1 MKELTILTGASRGM
15 GLAIAKALMRQDM
28 ILITMQRHPN
38 ESLEADAKACGCQLI
53 QLAVDLADVQKAA
66 QMMADTL
73 ALVPGWQMLDRMT
86 LICNAGVNGPAGFAE
101 VTSDEDFI
109 FTQHV
114 MALSPMV
121 MTRRFLRETKD
132 FKGARRV
139 LCISSGNGR
148 NPVMALSAYGT
159 AKASL
164 DAFCRC
170 AAFDESGK
178 PNPVPIVALAP
189 GIIETD
195 MQRHSRA
202 EMALPKEVRE
212 KYIRYHSEGRLM
224 TPEAAAEKILAYMER
239 EDFGT
244 KPVADVRDPL

>member
-15 GLAIAKALMRQDM
+15 GQAIAKALMKEEA
-28 ILITMQRHPN
+28 ILITMQRHPC
-38 ESLEADAKACGCQLI
+38 EALQEQAQACGCQLI

-73 ALVPGWQMLDRMT
+73 ALVPQWQSLDRLT

-101 VTSDEDFI
+101 DTSDDEFI
-109 FTQHV
+109 FTQNV

-132 FKGARRV
+132 FKGKRRV

-195 MQRHSRA
+195 MMNA
-202 EMALPKEVRE
+202 VPKEVIDPMIARIPLKRLGKPE
-212 KYIRYHSEGRLM
+212 DIANAFVFLASEEASYITGV
-224 TPEAAAEKILAYMER
+224 ILSVDGMAR
-239 EDFGT
+239 T
-244 KPVADVRDPL
+244 

>member
-15 GLAIAKALMRQDM
+15 GQAIAKALMQKDM
-28 ILITMQRHPN
+28 ILITMQRHPC
-38 ESLEADAKACGCQLI
+38 EALQEQAKACGCQLI

-73 ALVPGWQMLDRMT
+73 ALVPQWQSLDRLT
-86 LICNAGVNGPAGFAE
+86 LLCNAGVGGPEGFAE
-101 VTSDEDFI
+101 ETDDDDFI
-109 FTQHV
+109 FTQQV

-132 FKGARRV
+132 FAGARRV

-148 NPVMALSAYGT
+148 NPVMGLSAYGT

-164 DAFCRC
+164 DCFCRC
-170 AAFDESGK
+170 AAFDETGK

-195 MQRHSRA
+195 MQRHLRA
-202 EMALPKEVRE
+202 ATGLRADVKD
-212 KYIRYHSEGRLM
+212 KYVRYHSEGRLM
-224 TPEAAAEKILAYMER
+224 TPEVAAQKILAYLNR
-239 EDFGT
+239 ADFGS
-244 KPVADVRDPL
+244 KPVADVRDPE

>member
-15 GLAIAKALMRQDM
+15 GQAIAKALMKEEA
-28 ILITMQRHPN
+28 ILITMQRHPC
-38 ESLEADAKACGCQLI
+38 EALQEQAQACGCQLI

-73 ALVPGWQMLDRMT
+73 ALVPQWQSLDRLT

-101 VTSDEDFI
+101 DTSDDEFI
-109 FTQHV
+109 FTQNV

-132 FKGARRV
+132 FKGKRRV

-170 AAFDESGK
+170 AAFDETGK
-178 PNPVPIVALAP
+178 ANPVPIVALAP

-202 EMALPKEVRE
+202 EMALPTEVRE
-212 KYIRYHSEGRLM
+212 KYIRYHNEGRLM

-239 EDFGT
+239 EDFGSR
-244 KPVADVRDPL
+244 PVADVRDPV

>member
-15 GLAIAKALMRQDM
+15 GHAIAKALMHEDM

-38 ESLEADAKACGCQLI
+38 ESLEVDAVACGCQLI
-53 QLAVDLADVQKAA
+53 QLAVDLADVQKAS

-73 ALVPGWQMLDRMT
+73 ALVPGWQSLERLT

-101 VTSDEDFI
+101 DTSDEDFI
-109 FTQHV
+109 FTQNV

-132 FKGARRV
+132 FKGKRRV

-195 MQRHSRA
+195 MQRHSRV
-202 EMALPKEVRE
+202 EMALPTEVRE
-212 KYIRYHSEGRLM
+212 KYIRYHNEGRLM
-224 TPEAAAEKILAYMER
+224 TPEVAAQKILAYMDR
-239 EDFGT
+239 DDFGAR
-244 KPVADVRDPL
+244 PVADVRDPV